1 MQTPP
6 SPAPSCSFLLCSGP
20 WGCGLARRTLENLS
34 ILKKYQLF
42 LKDVYVFPKSHSP
55 ERSREP
61 ASSAATP
68 SRAAVWEERTWA
80 SSGLTALLCFRKPC
94 GPRAPLPRA
103 TAPAPAPGSRA
114 EWGVNEEGRVEAPQT
129 PGHALAVA
137 AARAARRWQPSSK
150 QGGSSPGT
158 RRSLLPAVRSFWGC
172 ESSCHSHPAL
182 FFSFA
187 VGNFGLIIE
196 VK

>member
-61 ASSAATP
+61 ASSAVTP
-68 SRAAVWEERTWA
+68 SRAAVWEERTWG
-80 SSGLTALLCFRKPC
+80 SSGLTALLCFRKPR

-103 TAPAPAPGSRA
+103 TAPAPAPGSGA

-129 PGHALAVA
+129 RWARACRRRGQGSSEVA
-137 AARAARRWQPSSK
+137 AQLETRGQLARDSK
-150 QGGSSPGT
+150 EPAPCGEQ
-158 RRSLLPAVRSFWGC
+158 LLGV
-172 ESSCHSHPAL
+172 
-182 FFSFA
+182 
-187 VGNFGLIIE
+187 
-196 VK
+196 